1 MKITDEKIIKE
12 LIQIKN
18 HGKTKQERMRSHAI
32 LLSNDGKT
40 SKELAEIFF
49 VSQRTVFQWFRDFK
63 ERGIE
68 SLSCQSGRGRKTIL
82 NVVSMSPKIISP
94 TVIPCYDTESTRS
107 QWIPNQVRYDEYA
120 INFVLLLNIFIL

>member
-1 MKITDEKIIKE
+1 
-12 LIQIKN
+12 
-18 HGKTKQERMRSHAI
+18 MRSHAI

-82 NVVSMSPKIISP
+82 NVVKDKDIIEKQIVAHPHQPKKAYALVLEELQIEMSYKTFSRFLKKYSI
-94 TVIPCYDTESTRS
+94 
-107 QWIPNQVRYDEYA
+107 
-120 INFVLLLNIFIL
+120 